1 MAADRPDDFPTQL
14 AVAAQLQ
21 ARNTE
26 YNLDLTGRV
35 THLDEKGLVT
45 TFPVEIPAGTVLFS
59 IIDLRQI
66 NATVRGLIRVRSQD
80 EASELGG
87 YRTLADFVDL
97 NNDERRKISRLL
109 GGPAESM
116 MPSNLQADESSA
128 SYAAPT
134 PVSPASTRPRRTPGV
149 WPKISLESFIWA
161 VLGLIFYSIVL
172 LGLVALFPQGR
183 AWELDQLHRLM
194 REAYHLWPGLHHIFG
209 VL

>member
-1 MAADRPDDFPTQL
+1 MAADRPEDLPTPL

-59 IIDLRQI
+59 IIDLRTI
-66 NATVRGLIRVRSQD
+66 NVTVRGLIRVRAQD

-116 MPSNLQADESSA
+116 MPSNLQSDEA
-128 SYAAPT
+128 GTGAQT
-134 PVSPASTRPRRTPGV
+134 PVSPASTRPRRPPGLR
-149 WPKISLESFIWA
+149 PKITFESLIWG

-172 LGLVALFPQGR
+172 LGLVAIFPQGR
-183 AWELDQLHRLM
+183 AWELDLLHRLM
-194 REAYHLWPGLHHIFG
+194 REVYHLWPGLHHLFG
-209 VL
+209 LL

>member
-14 AVAAQLQ
+14 PVAAQLQ

-59 IIDLRQI
+59 IIDLRTI

-80 EASELGG
+80 EASDLGG

-97 NNDERRKISRLL
+97 NNEERRKISRLL
-109 GGPAESM
+109 GGAAESM
-116 MPSNLQADESSA
+116 MPSNLQSDETSA
-128 SYAAPT
+128 SHAGPT
-134 PVSPASTRPRRTPGV
+134 PVSPGSTRPRRPPGV
-149 WPKISLESFIWA
+149 WPKVTFESLIWA

-172 LGLVALFPQGR
+172 LGLIALFPQGR
-183 AWELDQLHRLM
+183 AWELDLFHKLM
-194 REAYHLWPGLHHIFG
+194 REVYHVWPGLRHLFG
-209 VL
+209 LL